1 MTRVLRVSALSVALL
16 CAAAPILADDQDRA
30 QDRDR
35 MENRD
40 MDQERIYGSQLM
52 TPAERDEY
60 RARLRAATTAE
71 ERDRIRAEHHE
82 QMKLRAKER
91 GVTLPDEPR
100 GWDES
105 GAGRGMGPGMHPG
118 SMGSG
123 GMGSGGGKD
132 R

>member
-1 MTRVLRVSALSVALL
+1 MITRVLRVSALSAALL
-16 CAAAPILADDQDRA
+16 CAAAPILAEDQDRA

-82 QMKLRAKER
+82 QMKSRAKER
-91 GVTLPDEPR
+91 GVSLPDEPR
-100 GWDES
+100 DWDGS
-105 GAGRGMGPGMHPG
+105 GAGHGMGPGMHPD
-118 SMGSG
+118 
-123 GMGSGGGKD
+123 GMGSGGGKN

>member
-1 MTRVLRVSALSVALL
+1 MITRVLQVSALSVALL
-16 CAAAPILADDQDRA
+16 CAAAPILAEDQDRA

-40 MDQERIYGSQLM
+40 MDQDQERIYGSQLM

-82 QMKLRAKER
+82 QMKSRAKER
-91 GVTLPDEPR
+91 GVSLPDEPR
-100 GWDES
+100 DWDGS
-105 GAGRGMGPGMHPG
+105 GAGHGMGPGMHPD
-118 SMGSG
+118 
-123 GMGSGGGKD
+123 GMGSGGGKN

>member
-1 MTRVLRVSALSVALL
+1 MTRVLWLSALSAALL
-16 CAAAPILADDQDRA
+16 CTAAPILAEDQDRA

-40 MDQERIYGSQLM
+40 MDQERIYGSPLM

-71 ERDRIRAEHHE
+71 ERARIRAEHHE
-82 QMKLRAKER
+82 QMKARAKER

-100 GWDES
+100 DWDGT

-118 SMGSG
+118 
-123 GMGSGGGKD
+123 GMGAGGGKN